1 MVLCTSIVTLVCVL
15 EENTSTPN
23 LISFTETTGYYN
35 CTSDVTHTHTHT
47 HTHSPTSKDAHTHTH
62 HTHTHTHTRTHTQCN
77 RCLTG
82 YVGSPANSNQ
92 CYSQLSINTVQNF
105 TLFAKQSL
113 ALAVGL
119 DYFVSDVD
127 VTVTFVLEYGSL
139 QIYEALSSSAVY
151 VEVNEDT
158 FEDTVTVRPGFGL
171 TTRTRR
177 EAESD
182 SIFQLPDIDRSK
194 VKSKEDTSFYRIKMI
209 TPRQVSSEPVFDQSG
224 VVLHNVVSNRYSFV
238 IPHSDLNFHSSRHY
252 LTIFASRPTGAR
264 FFIYYRQDSP
274 EPNYFVY
281 FGVLMSSFVLALSLG
296 LVMWKLYKVG
306 KARRD
311 RIRAR
316 HLEELRGNRPYAK
329 VHVYFATRKK
339 KTEQNKVAFKMVP
352 LMELAGD
359 ALPLSVR
366 PRPDRLSGVFDQGPH
381 QEIELQSSSHKSTL
395 KQSVSKAPQNPKS
408 KKKALHKKVPVN
420 VEDIMPWPIAREPI
434 ARDGAT
440 VSTLVIKLPT
450 IHKATGAH
458 MISFGSCLVLDQKVD
473 EGKKRFNLR
482 RNQCVP
488 VTSDGLEVATEL

>member
-1 MVLCTSIVTLVCVL
+1 M
-15 EENTSTPN
+15 
-23 LISFTETTGYYN
+23 
-35 CTSDVTHTHTHT
+35 
-47 HTHSPTSKDAHTHTH
+47 
-62 HTHTHTHTRTHTQCN
+62 
-77 RCLTG
+77 
-82 YVGSPANSNQ
+82 
-92 CYSQLSINTVQNF
+92 
-105 TLFAKQSL
+105 
-113 ALAVGL
+113 
-119 DYFVSDVD
+119 SDVD

-182 SIFQLPDIDRSK
+182 SIFQLPKQSDIDRSK
-194 VKSKEDTSFYRIKMI
+194 VKSKEDTSFIKMI
-209 TPRQVSSEPVFDQSG
+209 SSRQVSSEPVIDQSG

-238 IPHSDLNFHSSRHY
+238 IPHSDINFHSSRHY

-339 KTEQNKVAFKMVP
+339 KTEQSKVAFKKVP

-359 ALPLSVR
+359 ALPSLSVR
-366 PRPDRLSGVFDQGPH
+366 PQPDRLSGVFDQGPH

-395 KQSVSKAPQNPKS
+395 KQSGSNAPQNPKS

-420 VEDIMPWPIAREPI
+420 VEDILPWPIAREPI
-434 ARDGAT
+434 AREGAT
-440 VSTLVIKLPT
+440 VSTLIIKLPT
-450 IHKATGAH
+450 IHKATRAH

-473 EGKKRFNLR
+473 EGKKHKKRFNLR